1 MVVRLRNKD
10 TGVIVGVDESKRER
24 FGEGWELV
32 DAPAPEPV
40 KPPAKPQVKRS
51 RKK

>member
-1 MVVRLRNKD
+1 MLVRLRNKD
-10 TGVIVGVDESKRER
+10 TGVIVGVDESKRGR

-32 DAPAPEPV
+32 YAPTPEPG
-40 KPPAKPQVKRS
+40 KQPAKQQVKRS

>member
-1 MVVRLRNKD
+1 MIIRLRNKD
-10 TGVIVGVDESKRER
+10 TGVIIGVHESKRER

-32 DAPAPEPV
+32 DAPTPEPV
-40 KPPAKPQVKRS
+40 KQPAKPQVNRS

>member
-24 FGEGWELV
+24 FGAEWVEV
-32 DAPAPEPV
+32 DAKPET
-40 KPPAKPQVKRS
+40 VKRKPG
-51 RKK
+51 RPKKAD